1 MSFYEFKEEDA
12 FRFARNHGEVKRNGD
27 ELVFKLC
34 PYCHGG
40 SKPDKYKF
48 SINLKTGM
56 FSCKRGSCD
65 AKGNMVTLARD
76 FPDFELSNEDQRYY
90 NINNYDGR
98 FIKFQDAHR
107 ITESKDEAV
116 KYLQSRGISEKI
128 CRKYEITVSPENDK
142 ILVFPFKDNFGELKL
157 IKYRNIDPNNKG
169 SKEWSHKAKTG
180 ESCMPIL
187 FGMNHCEGFGQ
198 LVITE
203 GQIDSLSLAE
213 AGVQNP
219 VSVPTGKNG
228 FTWVPHCWDWM
239 TKFQSIVVFGDC
251 ERGEITLAAELMK
264 RFPDK
269 VRVVKIEDYK
279 GCKDANEILQK
290 YGKADLVTAVKNAQS
305 GPTKHIKEMADVEAI
320 DIESIPAISTGA
332 GELDQILSGGF
343 HYGDFVVLTGKRGE
357 GKSTMASQFV
367 VEALAKNHNC
377 FIYSGEMRDVAVKN
391 WIDRQIIGRQTPYNS
406 EIAECEEWYRGRLFI
421 YDDEMI
427 DESETEDLIKTVTDA
442 IVQKDVKFVLIDNL
456 MTAMEDTAKTYE
468 SLFQQQSNFAGKLA
482 KLARKFEVV
491 ILLICHPRKTSNNDL
506 ENDDVSGSADITNK
520 ANTVLS
526 YSRVKSKGGQEIDP
540 TLRDLSVIKNRLTGK
555 LGVVRMAYLEDSKRI
570 VWHKVKDIR
579 KVYIQK
585 KPEALPPNEE
595 IPF

>member
-76 FPDFELSNEDQRYY
+76 FPDFELSNEDKRYY

-116 KYLQSRGISEKI
+116 KYLQGRGISEEI
-128 CRKYEITVSPENDK
+128 CRKYEITVKPDNDK

-157 IKYRNIDPNNKG
+157 IKYRNIDPESQG
-169 SKEWSHKAKTG
+169 AKEWSHKGATG
-180 ESCMPIL
+180 ASCMPIL

-203 GQIDSLSLAE
+203 GQIDSLSLVE
-213 AGVQNP
+213 AGVQNV

-228 FTWVPHCWDWM
+228 FTWIPHCWDWL

-251 ERGEITLAAELMK
+251 ERGEVTLAAELMK
-264 RFPDK
+264 RFPEK
-269 VRVVKIEDYK
+269 VKVVKIEDYK

-290 YGKADLVTAVKNAQS
+290 YGKEDLIHAVQNAES
-305 GPTKHIKEMADVEAI
+305 APAKHIKEMADVEAI

-367 VEALAKNHNC
+367 VEALAKNQNC
-377 FIYSGEMRDVAVKN
+377 FI
-391 WIDRQIIGRQTPYNS
+391 
-406 EIAECEEWYRGRLFI
+406 
-421 YDDEMI
+421 
-427 DESETEDLIKTVTDA
+427 
-442 IVQKDVKFVLIDNL
+442 
-456 MTAMEDTAKTYE
+456 
-468 SLFQQQSNFAGKLA
+468 
-482 KLARKFEVV
+482 
-491 ILLICHPRKTSNNDL
+491 
-506 ENDDVSGSADITNK
+506 
-520 ANTVLS
+520 
-526 YSRVKSKGGQEIDP
+526 
-540 TLRDLSVIKNRLTGK
+540 
-555 LGVVRMAYLEDSKRI
+555 
-570 VWHKVKDIR
+570 
-579 KVYIQK
+579 
-585 KPEALPPNEE
+585 
-595 IPF
+595 